1 MREKNEAVERLLQV
15 GIALSSI
22 ENLES
27 LLDLILREAQELM
40 GCDGASI
47 FLVKEEKLIFKAMR
61 SGTYFR
67 MWGEEKT
74 RAVFKAFEMP
84 LTKNSIAGYV
94 ALTSSGLNIP
104 DVSSIPAGEHYRYDP
119 TLDEKYGYR
128 TVSLLV
134 IPIKNKQS
142 KVIGV
147 LELINAIVEE
157 KVTQFSDADREIAE
171 SFSSQA
177 GVAIQNTSLT
187 EQLRE
192 ANFDTIF
199 RLSVAAEYR
208 DKETSNHIKRV
219 SYYARL
225 IAEKLRICTEDCT
238 LLFWAAPMHDIGK
251 LGIPDSILQKPGPL
265 TPEERKIM
273 EKHPVIG
280 AKVLKDSK
288 VPVILK
294 SKVVALTHHEKYD
307 GTGYPLK
314 MKGNAIP
321 VEGRIV
327 ALADVF
333 DALTSKRVYKA
344 QMPEEQALKIM
355 KEGRGVHFDPEMLD
369 CFLGNLPAVR
379 EIRDRFEDKPEDF
392 DKLKDVGN
400 EDLSELLK

>member
-1 MREKNEAVERLLQV
+1 MIEKNESVERLLQV
-15 GIALSSI
+15 GIALSSV
-22 ENLES
+22 EDLDT

-47 FLVKEEKLIFKAMR
+47 FLVEKNKLVFKAMC

-74 RAVFKAFEMP
+74 KATFKTFEMA

-94 ALTSSGLNIP
+94 ALTASALNIS
-104 DVSSIPAGEHYRYDP
+104 DVSQIPGAEQYRFDP
-119 TLDEKYGYR
+119 AFDEKYGYK

-134 IPIKNKQS
+134 TPIKNK
-142 KVIGV
+142 KNEVIGV
-147 LELINAIVEE
+147 LEMINAIENG
-157 KVTQFSDADREIAE
+157 KVTRFSGEDKEIAE

-177 GVAIQNTSLT
+177 GVAILNTSLT

-192 ANFDTIF
+192 ANVDTIF

-219 SYYARL
+219 SYYARM
-225 IAEKLRICTEDCT
+225 IADKLRYCTEDCS
-238 LLFWAAPMHDIGK
+238 LIFWAAPMHDIGK

-265 TPEERKIM
+265 DPEERKIM
-273 EKHPVIG
+273 EKHSVIG

-288 VPVILK
+288 VPVIQK
-294 SKVVALTHHEKYD
+294 SKVIALTHHEKYD
-307 GTGYPLK
+307 GTGYPMKLK
-314 MKGNAIP
+314 GLAIP
-321 VEGRIV
+321 AEGRLV

-344 QMPEEQALKIM
+344 QMPEEQAIKIM
-355 KEGRGVHFDPEMLD
+355 KEGSGSHFDPEMLD
-369 CFLGNLPAVR
+369 CFLGSLDEVR
-379 EIRDRFEDKPEDF
+379 EIRDKFEDKPEDF
-392 DKLKDVGN
+392 DKLKDTGN
-400 EDLSELLK
+400 EDLGELLK

>member
-1 MREKNEAVERLLQV
+1 MIEKNESVKRLLQV
-15 GIALSSI
+15 GIALSSV
-22 ENLES
+22 ENLDT
-27 LLDLILREAQELM
+27 LLDLILKEAQELM

-47 FLVKEEKLIFKAMR
+47 FLLENDKLVFKAMR
-61 SGTYFR
+61 SGTYFK
-67 MWGEEKT
+67 MWGEDKT
-74 RAVFKAFEMP
+74 RATFKTFEMP

-94 ALTSSGLNIP
+94 AITASALNIP
-104 DVSSIPAGEHYRYDP
+104 DVSQIPAGEQYRYDP
-119 TLDEKYGYR
+119 TFDEKYGYR

-134 IPIKNKQS
+134 MPIKNKKNQ
-142 KVIGV
+142 VLGV
-147 LELINAIVEE
+147 LEMINAIEND
-157 KVTQFSDADREIAE
+157 KVTKFNGEDMEIAE

-225 IAEKLRICTEDCT
+225 IADKLRYCSEDCS
-238 LLFWAAPMHDIGK
+238 LIFWAAPMHDIGK
-251 LGIPDSILQKPGPL
+251 LGIPDAILQKPGPL
-265 TPEERKIM
+265 DPEERKIM
-273 EKHPVIG
+273 EKHSVIG

-294 SKVVALTHHEKYD
+294 SKVVALAHHEKYD
-307 GTGYPLK
+307 GTGYPMKL
-314 MKGNAIP
+314 KGNAIP
-321 VEGRIV
+321 VEGRLV
-327 ALADVF
+327 AIADVF

-355 KEGRGVHFDPEMLD
+355 RESRGTHFDPEMLD
-369 CFLGNLPAVR
+369 CFLGSMADVR
-379 EIRDRFEDKPEDF
+379 EIRDKFEDKPEDF
-392 DKLKDVGN
+392 DKLKDVGS
-400 EDLSELLK
+400 EDLNELLK